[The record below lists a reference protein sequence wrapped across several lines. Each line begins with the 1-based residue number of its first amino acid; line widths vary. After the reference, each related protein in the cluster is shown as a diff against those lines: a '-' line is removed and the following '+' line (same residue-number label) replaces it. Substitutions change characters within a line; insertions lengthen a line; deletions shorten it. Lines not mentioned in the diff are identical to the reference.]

1 MTPRRLEERDLPQL
15 PAFLDQAFAG
25 TRDATRYTP
34 DVVGFFAR
42 WMWNES
48 PVALVLEDDSGLVAA
63 SLGALRAAHW
73 NQETLRIVHLGP
85 VAVRPD
91 RQREGLGAELLAAT
105 TEIAHASQADLLTLT
120 ANASHGP
127 HRLYAREGFQIAEAY
142 RPLERPLTRGAPLL
156 ESSAALEVEEAAWSA
171 SPRPQPPRPGAIA
184 EAVVRPAWTPPSLCP
199 RWFLAPNAG
208 VATVRW
214 PIVTR
219 GGGRERHLHATQI
232 VARWG
237 TGPGMIDAISAAEAA
252 ARTDGSACIY
262 TLPSVAEVLPGF
274 RRDLSPVIY
283 RMAKPVSSRG
293 ENTLSQAAVW
303 DECCPSP

>member
-1 MTPRRLEERDLPQL
+1 MTPRKLEGRDLARL

-48 PVALVLEDDSGLVAA
+48 PLALVLEDESGLVAA
-63 SLGALRAAHW
+63 SLGALRAAQW
-73 NQETLRIVHLGP
+73 NQETLQVVHLGP
-85 VAVRPD
+85 IAVRPD
-91 RQREGLGAELLAAT
+91 QQRKGLGAKLLAAT
-105 TEIAHASQADLLTLT
+105 TQIARAGHADLLTLT

-127 HRLYAREGFQIAEAY
+127 HRLYSREGFHIAEAY
-142 RPLERPLTRGAPLL
+142 RPLERPLTRGVPLL
-156 ESSAALEVEEAAWSA
+156 ASCAARQVDEAEWSSA
-171 SPRPQPPRPGAIA
+171 PRPHPPRPGAIA
-184 EAVVRPAWTPPSLCP
+184 EALVRPTLTPASLCP
-199 RWFLAPNAG
+199 RWFLAEGAG

-219 GGGRERHLHATQI
+219 GGGEERHLHATQI

-237 TGPGMIDAISAAEAA
+237 TGPGVVDAVSAAEAA
-252 ARTDGSACIY
+252 ARTDGSTCIY

-293 ENTLSQAAVW
+293 KDTLSQAAAW
-303 DECCPSP
+303 DECCPAP